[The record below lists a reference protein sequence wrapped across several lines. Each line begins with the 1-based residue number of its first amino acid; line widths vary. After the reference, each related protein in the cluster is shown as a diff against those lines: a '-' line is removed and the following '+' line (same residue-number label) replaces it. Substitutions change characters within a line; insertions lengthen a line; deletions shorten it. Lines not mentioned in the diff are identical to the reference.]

1 MDPLKKANLVGVGG
15 RTLKQ
20 IMELSGALDINVDDD
35 GMLEICA
42 PSAESA
48 AKTMECVNLILFDPP
63 TGTIF
68 R

>member
-1 MDPLKKANLVGVGG
+1 MKIASLVGVGG

-20 IMELSGALDINVDDD
+20 IMELSGALDINVDDN
-35 GMLEICA
+35 GMLEVCA

-48 AKTMECVNLILFDPP
+48 EKTMECINLILFDPP